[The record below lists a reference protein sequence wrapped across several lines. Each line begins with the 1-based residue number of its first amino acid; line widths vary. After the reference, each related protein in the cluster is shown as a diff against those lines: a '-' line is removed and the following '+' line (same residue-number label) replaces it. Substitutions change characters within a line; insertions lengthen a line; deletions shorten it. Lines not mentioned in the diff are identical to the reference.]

1 MGKSVILTLTNVG
14 SKPTAGRAVQLC
26 WGGGTNTD
34 PALAFEVF
42 SHFFFS
48 VPHTVHWT
56 GNYEELNIWLL
67 YSTLFY
73 ENEKKN
79 QS

>member
-1 MGKSVILTLTNVG
+1 MNKHLCLSVNYYASYKMGKSVILTLTNVG

-42 SHFFFS
+42 SHFFFQ
-48 VPHTVHWT
+48 
-56 GNYEELNIWLL
+56 YRI
-67 YSTLFY
+67 LFIGLATM
-73 ENEKKN
+73 KN
-79 QS
+79 